1 MDYKNFFLRSFF
13 SFLFIAIFIFITIIN
28 FNYIFYLILILYVF
42 VFIEIYFYFNKFK
55 IIPLIYILLSLIFFL
70 LIDFNS
76 NDFKNFNIFVFIVVT
91 FDSFSYI
98 IGKTIGKLKLTNI
111 SPNKTVEGFIGGFLI
126 SFLSTLF
133 IVNFLNIP
141 IDVEITLYIAFI
153 ILSAFFGDLIE
164 SFFKRKNNLKNSSEF
179 IPGHGG
185 IFDRFD
191 SFLSSIIFYSIFINF
206 TS

>member
-13 SFLFIAIFIFITIIN
+13 SILFIAIFIFITIIN
-28 FNYIFYLILILYVF
+28 FDYIFYLILILYVF
-42 VFIEIYFYFNKFK
+42 IFIEIIFYFNKFK
-55 IIPLIYILLSLIFFL
+55 IIPLIYILISIIFFV
-70 LIDFNS
+70 LIDFKS
-76 NDFKNFNIFVFIVVT
+76 IDFINFNIFVFIVVT
-91 FDSFSYI
+91 FDSFSYL

-126 SFLSTLF
+126 SFLLTLF
-133 IVNFLNIP
+133 IAFILNIP
-141 IDVEITLYIAFI
+141 IDVEFTLYIAFI
-153 ILSAFFGDLIE
+153 ILFAFIGDLIE

-191 SFLSSIIFYSIFINF
+191 SFLFAIIFYSISNSIL
-206 TS
+206 